1 MKKQYKNPSIKVV
14 NITTSNFIAQSYT
27 PDSAT
32 PADETTKNGGWNARG
47 AGFSDSDDWED

>member
-32 PADETTKNGGWNARG
+32 PADETTKNGGWNARR
-47 AGFSDSDDWED
+47 ARFSEWEEEE